1 MSAIIWVL
9 SRKPNGSFIVKSLR
23 SNLGVWFGPGA
34 PWNYLESTISAKVDL
49 NIDPIPVFAHKL
61 VGMTRVTVHVVVTV
75 RGTTVGEQN
84 QKLVN
89 TLRVLRKIVLTKR
102 EISVRRW
109 NTGDFKL
116 AARPDRNNCQL
127 TQNMSASFRCV

>member
-1 MSAIIWVL
+1 MC
-9 SRKPNGSFIVKSLR
+9 PE
-23 SNLGVWFGPGA
+23 A

-75 RGTTVGEQN
+75 RGATVGEQN

-109 NTGDFKL
+109 SAGDFKL
-116 AARPDRNNCQL
+116 VARPDQNNCQL